1 MGIRTFFHG
10 AKQIVI
16 IFAKKFKMIP
26 EGNTIED
33 IRARETIIRDFYREW
48 KIKNPSQRKY
58 NLSLKGMKKRHLSMP
73 SFFAPEC
80 VWEVYAR

>member
-1 MGIRTFFHG
+1 
-10 AKQIVI
+10 
-16 IFAKKFKMIP
+16 MIP

-58 NLSLKGMKKRHLSMP
+58 NLSLKGMKKKASFDAFVFCPRMRVGGLRSLSVTLCGRGLRTTHIHRP
-73 SFFAPEC
+73 HTT
-80 VWEVYAR
+80 